1 MKVLDI
7 IRNPMNDNS
16 GNGGNGGDGIEKDFP
31 KIQSYTNVIENDD
44 NETHIGYVK
53 NLKINDLLDKKLEKY
68 YIRYEDGVVSA
79 SILFKDMMNDKEQ
92 IWKTETN
99 LHSYQS
105 YIPVTLSATYY
116 DREIIFE
123 MDFISGKSRIEGCRL
138 FACLDARFVV
148 IEVNYDYAKDEY
160 WDWLYTKSHY
170 LKKN

>member
-7 IRNPMNDNS
+7 IRNPMKDNS
-16 GNGGNGGDGIEKDFP
+16 GNGGDGIEKDFP

-44 NETHIGYVK
+44 NKTHIGYIK
-53 NLKINDLLDKKLEKY
+53 NLKINDSLDKNLERY

-105 YIPVTLSATYY
+105 YIPVTLSAHYC
-116 DREIIFE
+116 DRDIIFE
-123 MDFISGKSRIEGCRL
+123 MDFISGESRIEACRI
-138 FACLDARFVV
+138 FASLDKHFVI
-148 IEVNYDYAKDEY
+148 IEVNYDVTQDEY
-160 WDWLYTKSHY
+160 WDWFYTRGY
-170 LKKN
+170 